1 MRVPKRQQE
10 EGEEGEQGEEGKAQG
25 KESTEEEETTSSYR
39 YWVRGSTE
47 DAVPL
52 PPPKKLSADDLL
64 HHNPPPTFGSLWNRA
79 GTWEEKNL
87 NHWATQRIK
96 ELIMSVGWL
105 EFPGGGK
112 AHISDVSKCVGD
124 AFLVTVRNKKR
135 VGYTYELTFKVNGEW
150 IIKDEKKS
158 VKAHL
163 DVPELSFGELHDLHQ
178 LEVKLSEEKDVS
190 HQDKLRIIQDLK
202 QFLEPVREKL
212 LQFEQ
217 ELKDR

>member
-1 MRVPKRQQE
+1 MEGGDVRVPKRQQE

-64 HHNPPPTFGSLWNRA
+64 HHNPPPTFGSLWNR
-79 GTWEEKNL
+79 
-87 NHWATQRIK
+87 

-135 VGYTYELTFKVNGEW
+135 VGYTYELTFKVNDFTITCFIIHDSSGEW